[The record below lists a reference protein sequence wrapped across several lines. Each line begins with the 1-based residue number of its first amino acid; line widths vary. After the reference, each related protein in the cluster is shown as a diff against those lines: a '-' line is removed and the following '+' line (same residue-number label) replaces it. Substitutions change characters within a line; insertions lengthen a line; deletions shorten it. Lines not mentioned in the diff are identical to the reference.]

1 MNRQEFINKQKIKIL
16 KLKLSLE
23 KPFITDLKDY
33 FKRQEKVLFS
43 NRNDIVDIK
52 PILDKQYKRISNN
65 VIKRNKKAVNKIDEA
80 VETFLIGRAKK
91 QSNYITDTT
100 RKDIEKSI
108 KYAREELAKENIY
121 NPSSEVLMKI
131 ASRIF
136 RSLSISRPNTIA
148 ITETSS
154 TVENTKRVIVKET
167 HDSLKVAIVKGDSQE
182 AQDLADYCE
191 DITSQE
197 VVDRMD
203 RLDPFSAITMV
214 NNAVKTWAT
223 MGDAKVREW
232 HNEADGQ
239 TVGIDEPFMVMGE
252 MLMFP
257 SDDSLGA
264 SAGNIVNCRCSA
276 IY

>member
-154 TVENTKRVIVKET
+154 TDRK
-167 HDSLKVAIVKGDSQE
+167 S
-182 AQDLADYCE
+182 
-191 DITSQE
+191 
-197 VVDRMD
+197 VV
-203 RLDPFSAITMV
+203 
-214 NNAVKTWAT
+214 
-223 MGDAKVREW
+223 
-232 HNEADGQ
+232 
-239 TVGIDEPFMVMGE
+239 
-252 MLMFP
+252 
-257 SDDSLGA
+257 
-264 SAGNIVNCRCSA
+264 
-276 IY
+276 